1 MDALRETFSESGER
15 DFGPLVVGVKAKRLE
30 VAP

>member
-15 DFGPLVVGVKAKRLE
+15 DFGPLTVGVNAKE

>member
-15 DFGPLVVGVKAKRLE
+15 GFGPPAVGGNAERLGR
-30 VAP
+30 VP

>member
-15 DFGPLVVGVKAKRLE
+15 GFGPLNVGVNDKE
-30 VAP
+30 VAR